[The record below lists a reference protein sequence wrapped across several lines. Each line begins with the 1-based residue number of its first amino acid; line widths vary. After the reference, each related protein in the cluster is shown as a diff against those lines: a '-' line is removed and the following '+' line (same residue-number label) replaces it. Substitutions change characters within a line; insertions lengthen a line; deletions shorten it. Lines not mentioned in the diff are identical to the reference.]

1 MYGSLNVVALQK
13 VYSMPQ
19 WSHLACCPGNFEEF
33 ADVVF
38 VVGNERLPA
47 HSQYLASYSKLM
59 QALMRDSPTFSKDN
73 PLILD
78 QQLQAFAQEDIQTF
92 LDHVYLNH
100 DVRSPAEAH
109 ALLRLAD
116 LFDAAKLLG
125 KAVEYLEAASP
136 EDMFVDKEAILR
148 WLLLAERFD
157 LLSFMRKCAN
167 HAAIHYQ
174 EVCKDPKFH
183 QLGTSAL
190 KAVMRALHLLTK
202 LYPGLHSTAIGTGQA
217 QCPNSS
223 MLTRPATFS
232 TIDTA
237 PIDGSVMH
245 VQQHYMCKA
254 SHMFVTSDRMPH
266 NCCAACPGH
275 KGTWGWNLQKQMWQ
289 LQSNQAVLTKSL
301 PRNVLDLADLIGEPP
316 CHAGHSDSYM
326 VW

>member
-1 MYGSLNVVALQK
+1 
-13 VYSMPQ
+13 MPH

-78 QQLQAFAQEDIQTF
+78 QQLQAFAREDIQTF
-92 LDHVYLNH
+92 LDHVYLSR

-148 WLLLAERFD
+148 WLLLAEHFD

-202 LYPGLHSTAIGTGQA
+202 LYPGLDSAAPCQRVRNFGTQQTPYFA
-217 QCPNSS
+217 DPL
-223 MLTRPATFS
+223 MRPATFS
-232 TIDTA
+232 TIDSA
-237 PIDGSVMH
+237 RIDGSVMH

-254 SHMFVTSDRMPH
+254 SHMFVTSDQQTDDWI
-266 NCCAACPGH
+266 CAICPGH
-275 KGTWGWNLQKQMWQ
+275 KGIWGWNLQKQMWQ

-316 CHAGHSDSYM
+316 CHAAHPARGM

>member
-1 MYGSLNVVALQK
+1 
-13 VYSMPQ
+13 MPH

-78 QQLQAFAQEDIQTF
+78 QQLQAFAREDIQTF
-92 LDHVYLNH
+92 LDHVYLNR
-100 DVRSPAEAH
+100 DVRSPAEAQ

-157 LLSFMRKCAN
+157 LLSFMRRCAS

-202 LYPGLHSTAIGTGQA
+202 LYPRLNSAACQQVKGQLFGTQQTPYFA
-217 QCPNSS
+217 DPL
-223 MLTRPATFS
+223 MRPATFS
-232 TIDTA
+232 TMDSA
-237 PIDGSVMH
+237 RIDGSVMH
-245 VQQHYMCKA
+245 VRQHYMCKA
-254 SHMFVTSDRMPH
+254 SHTFVTSD
-266 NCCAACPGH
+266 NKTGDCCATCSGH

-301 PRNVLDLADLIGEPP
+301 PRNVFDLADLIGEPL
-316 CHAGHSDSYM
+316 CHTVHPACAM
-326 VW
+326 LW

>member
-1 MYGSLNVVALQK
+1 
-13 VYSMPQ
+13 
-19 WSHLACCPGNFEEF
+19 
-33 ADVVF
+33 
-38 VVGNERLPA
+38 
-47 HSQYLASYSKLM
+47 M

-73 PLILD
+73 PLILG
-78 QQLQAFAQEDIQTF
+78 QQLQAFAREDIQTF
-92 LDHVYLNH
+92 LDHVYLNR

-202 LYPGLHSTAIGTGQA
+202 LYPGLDSAAPCQRGNFLGIQQTPYFAD
-217 QCPNSS
+217 PL
-223 MLTRPATFS
+223 MRPATFS
-232 TIDTA
+232 TIESA
-237 PIDGSVMH
+237 RIDGSVMH

-254 SHMFVTSDRMPH
+254 SHMFVTSD
-266 NCCAACPGH
+266 NKTGDCCVTCPGH

-316 CHAGHSDSYM
+316 CHAVHPACGM